1 MKTLISIFLVAIF
14 PLLAM
19 SQAQNHQLSKLKTL
33 EGKTVDLRAIFQE
46 HNLTIVYFFKE
57 NCRNVTDQLEYLE
70 NLAEKYQDINLK
82 IVAVYNAS
90 NSCSGQIQPFINGND
105 IGIET
110 FIDVN
115 GDFQRAMGLPVNSS
129 LILTR
134 FNNIHTGDCSE
145 AVSYS
150 PEQAEIDL
158 LQLSRLVSSPYISA
172 ETKSSVTL
180 SSRN

>member
-82 IVAVYNAS
+82 IVAVCNAS
-90 NSCSGQIQPFINGND
+90 NSCSGLIQPFINGND

-115 GDFQRAMGLPVNSS
+115 GELQQAMGLPVNSNV
-129 LILTR
+129 ILTR
-134 FNNIHTGDCSE
+134 YTNSLSGSYVQS
-145 AVSYS
+145 VSYS
-150 PEQAEIDL
+150 PEQADVEL
-158 LQLSRLVSSPYISA
+158 LQL
-172 ETKSSVTL
+172 L
-180 SSRN
+180 SCDTHNSDTHPFLSNL